1 MAAVNDPSH
10 LVLARPSLETESRL
24 THILMAIAVTVLL
37 IGAIIGIVI
46 AASSGQSET
55 VLGIALIGG
64 GLLCAAALC

>member
-1 MAAVNDPSH
+1 MAAVNEPSH
-10 LVLARPSLETESRL
+10 LVLARPSMTESRFA
-24 THILMAIAVTVLL
+24 HVLMAVAVAVVL

-46 AASSGQSET
+46 AVSAGQSET

>member
-10 LVLARPSLETESRL
+10 LVLARPSTPTESGFVL
-24 THILMAIAVTVLL
+24 ILMIIAVSVVL

-46 AASSGQSET
+46 AVSAGQSET

>member
-1 MAAVNDPSH
+1 MAALNEPSH
-10 LVLARPSLETESRL
+10 LVLVRPSLKESRFA
-24 THILMAIAVTVLL
+24 HILMAVAVAVVL

>member
-1 MAAVNDPSH
+1 MAAVNEPSQ
-10 LVLARPSLETESRL
+10 LVLVRPSSATESRFA
-24 THILMAIAVTVLL
+24 HILMAVAVAVVL

-46 AASSGQSET
+46 AASTGQSET

>member
-1 MAAVNDPSH
+1 MAAVNEPSQ
-10 LVLARPSLETESRL
+10 LVLARQSSETESRL
-24 THILMAIAVTVLL
+24 AHILMAVAVAVVL

-46 AASSGQSET
+46 AASTGQSEA

>member
-1 MAAVNDPSH
+1 MAAVNEPSP
-10 LVLARPSLETESRL
+10 LVLARPSLTESRF
-24 THILMAIAVTVLL
+24 THILMAIAVAVVL

-46 AASSGQSET
+46 AVSTGQSET

>member
-1 MAAVNDPSH
+1 M
-10 LVLARPSLETESRL
+10 TESRFA
-24 THILMAIAVTVLL
+24 HILMAVAVAVVL

-46 AASSGQSET
+46 AVSTGQSET